1 MYHCFVSIYD
11 YLCVICF
18 HHVIMFHDALMLNG
32 LDEIEFLGH
41 FGQVMDPLI
50 IGAPFS
56 AMKVKHGEAKTNQ
69 GTGFCSFASGSTTSL
84 RLAHGSETAPDVRI
98 QLALPSRMDIS
109 QGQFA
114 NPPPSDQVLVSALME
129 EAMAGVATQRSISFS
144 VPMSKVWTSQAH

>member
-1 MYHCFVSIYD
+1 
-11 YLCVICF
+11 
-18 HHVIMFHDALMLNG
+18 MFHDALMLNG
-32 LDEIEFLGH
+32 LDEIEFLGD

-50 IGAPFS
+50 IGASFS

-84 RLAHGSETAPDVRI
+84 RPAHGSETAPDVRI
-98 QLALPSRMDIS
+98 QPALPSRMDIS
-109 QGQFA
+109 QGQFT
-114 NPPPSDQVLVSALME
+114 NPPASDQVLVSALMEDME

>member
-1 MYHCFVSIYD
+1 
-11 YLCVICF
+11 
-18 HHVIMFHDALMLNG
+18 MFHDVLMLKG
-32 LDEIEFLGH
+32 LDEIEFLGD

-98 QLALPSRMDIS
+98 QPALPSRMDIS
-109 QGQFA
+109 QGQFT
-114 NPPPSDQVLVSALME
+114 NPPASDQVLVSALME